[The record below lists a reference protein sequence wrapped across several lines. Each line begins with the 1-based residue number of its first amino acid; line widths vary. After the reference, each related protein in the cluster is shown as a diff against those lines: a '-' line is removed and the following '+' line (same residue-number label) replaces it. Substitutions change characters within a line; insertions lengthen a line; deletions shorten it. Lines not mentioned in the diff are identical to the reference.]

1 MIKPGGFFDH
11 LTPKRDT
18 LQSELEK
25 PEVWGDPEKAAKLN
39 KELTFIKGRLREVE
53 DVKTILDESDVLL
66 EFSRE
71 EDASISDLKESID
84 DANEK
89 LEAIELKNLMSG
101 KYDQGNVFLSFSAG
115 AGGVDAQDWTE
126 MLIRMYTR
134 WATEHGF
141 KVTVTNRSVGDEAG
155 IKSATLYIE
164 GDYAFGFLQSEKGV
178 HRLVRISP
186 FDSNHRRHTS
196 FSYVEVFPEI
206 APAEQIVIDPKEL
219 RIDVFNASGHGGQ
232 NVQKNATAVR
242 ITHLPTKTAVACQN
256 ERSQLMNKN
265 LALKELQ
272 SRLQKL
278 EDKKQAK
285 KEKDLKGPRV
295 STEWGNQIRSY
306 VLQPYTIVKDSRTS
320 IEIGNASKVLEG
332 DLDALIWGYLKWK
345 AKREAE
351 AS

>member
-1 MIKPGGFFDH
+1 MVRPRSFFDH
-11 LTPKRDT
+11 LIPKRDE
-18 LQSELEK
+18 LQEELEK
-25 PEVWGDPEKAAKLN
+25 PEIWSDPEKASKLN
-39 KELTFIKGRLREVE
+39 KELTFIKGRLGEVE
-53 DVKTILDESDVLL
+53 DVKKILDESDVLL
-66 EFSRE
+66 EFSKE
-71 EDASISDLKESID
+71 EDSSIADLRDSID
-84 DANEK
+84 KANNL
-89 LEAIELKNLMSG
+89 LESIELKNLMSG
-101 KYDQGNVFLSFSAG
+101 RFDQGNAFLSFSAG

-134 WATEHGF
+134 WATEHGYSV
-141 KVTVTNRSVGDEAG
+141 KVTDQSVGDESG

-164 GDYAFGFLQSEKGV
+164 GEYAFGFLKSEKGV

-196 FSYVEVFPEI
+196 FSYVEVLPEI
-206 APAEQIVIDPKEL
+206 APAEQITIDPKDL

-242 ITHLPTKTAVACQN
+242 ITHLPTKTVVACQN

-265 LALKELQ
+265 MAMKVLQ

-278 EDKKQAK
+278 EDEKQAE
-285 KEKDLKGPRV
+285 KEKDLRGPRV
-295 STEWGNQIRSY
+295 SIEWGNQIRSY
-306 VLQPYTIVKDSRTS
+306 VLQPYTIVKDNRTGV
-320 IEIGNASKVLEG
+320 EIGNVTKVLEG

-345 AKREAE
+345 AKEE